1 MADNL
6 CPRGAKLSEAASLAD
21 HVFKSSLIQV
31 FSKLKKKEQELQELE
46 VLGSR
51 QRDADEAFHR
61 HQRFCAVC
69 AKVHQIT
76 ARHTA
81 LR

>member
-1 MADNL
+1 MADKL
-6 CPRGAKLSEAASLAD
+6 CPRGVKLSEAASLAD
-21 HVFKSSLIQV
+21 HVFKSNLIQV

-46 VLGSR
+46 ALGAR

-61 HQRFCAVC
+61 HKRFCAVC
-69 AKVHQIT
+69 SEVHQAA

>member
-6 CPRGAKLSEAASLAD
+6 CPRGVKLSEAAYQAD
-21 HVFKSSLIQV
+21 HVFKSSLVQV
-31 FSKLKKKEQELQELE
+31 FSKLKKKEQELHELE
-46 VLGSR
+46 ALGVR

-61 HQRFCAVC
+61 HKRFCAVC
-69 AKVHQIT
+69 SEVPQTA

-81 LR
+81 SR